1 MLSAVSYDTVSLYS
15 LRTQATHPQSI
26 HFAERLNLWQP
37 TAQRNQRGKT
47 QPFPFDAYIY
57 GIGHITTTS
66 EHINQIFD
74 SQSDMSWDAPVGA
87 AWGASP
93 DAVESCTHEV
103 NAVDTAALPD
113 TTTNAGKDPASNQ
126 AGDTAVSPI
135 GDTATHAGAD
145 AYVQNEE
152 SPLTKMRTSLADLT
166 NGDIN
171 VMTAHLAQGLG
182 PHSFLERFAS
192 SNAVTSAEI
201 AQPKRKPGPHH
212 RLQALAEDVPLPESP
227 APTLAKSTA
236 STSGS
241 FTSKSP
247 ASVTK
252 LPESPVRVGKSPE
265 SHTGIATSQC
275 SVDHAYSES
284 DDGPETPVAMTTL
297 DLEPSILKDSP
308 SAHIAT
314 VEDDTESDTASTIIK
329 VEPDADT
336 SPKPKLL
343 KTISDQERK
352 DLDPKASA
360 WVPEVPE
367 ATEVNYLPP
376 SCPDSPVTVEAA
388 LPAAEVEI
396 SASCREAELI
406 NDCCPVP
413 EGWSVATVVGE
424 FAEGDLFDGLL
435 EGGVHKKVLCHYSHY
450 FATMLSS
457 ESDSNTVEIAH
468 ITNDPAFTVFRYW
481 IFCRSICAKDEEGA
495 PHFDYGIDLK
505 TLVKLWRFGAHIQAP
520 SFTNTITD
528 AIMAKNIT
536 ANELFTAAAEID
548 SVLMLVD
555 AENKFRLLISHA
567 VILSEI
573 QFDFESYD
581 RWPKSLVCSI
591 LASLSMGRYNQ
602 GGTQSYS
609 KDHPCLYHLHPPGRT
624 CKS

>member
-1 MLSAVSYDTVSLYS
+1 MLSIYNSACLHS
-15 LRTQATHPQSI
+15 LRAQATHPQSI

-47 QPFPFDAYIY
+47 QPFPFDAYIH

-74 SQSDMSWDAPVGA
+74 SQPDMSWDAPVEA

-93 DAVESCTHEV
+93 DAVQTSTQQV
-103 NAVDTAALPD
+103 NAVSTVGD
-113 TTTNAGKDPASNQ
+113 TT
-126 AGDTAVSPI
+126 
-135 GDTATHAGAD
+135 THAGAD
-145 AYVQNEE
+145 ASVQNEE
-152 SPLTKMRTSLADLT
+152 SPPTKMRTSLADLT
-166 NGDIN
+166 NGDVN

-192 SNAVTSAEI
+192 SNAATPVGI

-236 STSGS
+236 STSDS

-252 LPESPVRVGKSPE
+252 LPESSARVGKSPE
-265 SHTGIATSQC
+265 SPTGIATSQC

-284 DDGPETPVAMTTL
+284 DGGPETPVAIAPL
-297 DLEPSILKDSP
+297 DPEPSILKDSP

-314 VEDDTESDTASTIIK
+314 VEDDTESDTASAIIK
-329 VEPDADT
+329 VEHGADT

-343 KTISDQERK
+343 NTISEQERK
-352 DLDPKASA
+352 NLDPKASE
-360 WVPEVPE
+360 WIPEVPE

-413 EGWSVATVVGE
+413 EGWGVTTVVGK
-424 FAEGDLFDGLL
+424 FAEGELFDGLL
-435 EGGVHKKVLCHYSHY
+435 EGGVHKKVLCYYSHY

-457 ESDSNTVEIAH
+457 ESDSNKVEVAH

-481 IFCRSICAKDEEGA
+481 IFCRSICAKDEVGI
-495 PHFDYGIDLK
+495 PHFDHGIGLK

-520 SFTNTITD
+520 SFTNTIAD
-528 AIMAKNIT
+528 AIIAKNIT

-581 RWPKSLVCSI
+581 KWPKSLVCSI
-591 LASLSMGRYNQ
+591 LVSLNR
-602 GGTQSYS
+602 GGTQSDS
-609 KDHPCLYHLHPPGRT
+609 KDHPCVYHLHPPGRT